1 VIATATFGG
10 LIPYLFLLLHGKL
23 VGNPIKHCVF
33 YCLLWAFM
41 GGLIDAFYSFQ
52 SYLFGDNIQLL
63 TIIKKTAFDQFVFSA
78 FLTCPFLTVLYMWQ
92 DQGFNWLKTRRQ
104 LTLPILTIKIATTVV
119 TNWLIWIPSVILIY
133 MMPLSL
139 QIPLFNLVLCFF
151 VLVLSAVQKDEIAPI

>member
-1 VIATATFGG
+1 
-10 LIPYLFLLLHGKL
+10 
-23 VGNPIKHCVF
+23 
-33 YCLLWAFM
+33 
-41 GGLIDAFYSFQ
+41 
-52 SYLFGDNIQLL
+52 
-63 TIIKKTAFDQFVFSA
+63 
-78 FLTCPFLTVLYMWQ
+78 MWQ